1 MVWPGLLVDDVRVRD
16 PLTGDLQMRFGA
28 VRKNSDRITGGYLFA
43 ELGHT
48 FKTDGMIDFVF
59 RTDAPTADLGKS
71 ISDRQRIDR
80 RNKT

>member
-28 VRKNSDRITGGYLFA
+28 VRKNSDRITDRYLFA

-48 FKTDGMIDFVF
+48 FEAHGMIDFIF
-59 RTDAPTADLGKS
+59 RPDAAAADLGKS
-71 ISDRQRIDR
+71 IADRKSIDR
-80 RNKT
+80 CDKT